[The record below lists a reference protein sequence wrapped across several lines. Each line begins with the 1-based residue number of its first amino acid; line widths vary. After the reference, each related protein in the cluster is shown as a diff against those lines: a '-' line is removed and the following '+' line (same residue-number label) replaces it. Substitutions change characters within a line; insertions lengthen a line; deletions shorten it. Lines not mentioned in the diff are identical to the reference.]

1 MSSLLEVS
9 KLNYSWGQKKV
20 LNDIT
25 FDIQS
30 NHIVAILGKN
40 GVGKTTLIKCINR
53 VLNPDSG
60 TIKISTQNTS
70 DLSFLDISKSV
81 SYVPQ
86 SVKTSF
92 SMDVFEVVLLGRKPH
107 ISWRVS
113 KEDREAVS
121 RTLRLLGLEDLA
133 FRKFDRLSGGERQ
146 RVVVAKAVV
155 QDPSIFLFDEPTS
168 DLDLRNQIEVMKSI
182 KQIVSDSESEK
193 SAIIAIHDI
202 NIAARFAD
210 RILLLHNGKIKA
222 DGTPTEVL
230 TRENIAQVF
239 EVTCEIILPTEKSPM
254 RVLVDDEIWYKEKK
268 RD

>member
-1 MSSLLEVS
+1 VNSLLEVS
-9 KLNYSWGQKKV
+9 KLNYSWGQNKV

-25 FDIQS
+25 FDIQA
-30 NHIVAILGKN
+30 NHTVAILGKN
-40 GVGKTTLIKCINR
+40 GVGKTTLIKCINQ

-60 TIKISTQNTS
+60 TIKISSQNIS
-70 DLSFLDISKSV
+70 ELSFLEISKSV

-86 SVKTSF
+86 SVRTSF
-92 SMDVFEVVLLGRKPH
+92 SMDVFDVVLLGRRPH

-113 KEDREAVS
+113 EEDREAVS
-121 RTLRLLGLEDLA
+121 KTLRLLGLEDLA

-168 DLDLRNQIEVMKSI
+168 DLDLRNQIEVMKRI
-182 KQIVSDSESEK
+182 KQIVSEPESEK

-210 RILLLHNGKIKA
+210 RILLLHNGKIEA
-222 DGTPTEVL
+222 DGPPMEVL
-230 TRENIAQVF
+230 TKENIAEVF
-239 EVTCEIILPTEKSPM
+239 EVTCEIIPQSEKSPM
-254 RVLVDDEIWYKEKK
+254 RVLVDDEIWFKGKK
-268 RD
+268 GD